1 MRAALALTNSVDT
14 QRLLTEIAGPD
25 MHFITVALP
34 PGETSAASVSG
45 LLAKWLRLVDAVI
58 VDAASLGEASR
69 PTLETLLAT
78 PLPEHSAVVVRTA
91 VHQPGLPALPPEW
104 LIVSD
109 TDTPE
114 QLKQSLHTFF
124 RMHKLQTQL
133 KRANA
138 LLDGERPPTQGV
150 GASPSTSPSD
160 SFRYREALKSIS
172 RIVGQQHEEKELLAE
187 YVRLVSELLGVARL
201 AILLRRFEADLFHQE
216 PTLSGNELIVAA
228 SKAMPPEVVEHLR
241 LTLTGGIGAYVAT
254 EAKILRRGQRMA
266 VTAGTSLLDLE
277 EQMAREFEWL
287 GTEVVV
293 PILDNGQLL
302 GLLTFNGR
310 VTGEA
315 LSNEELELVYH
326 LMTQLAQAL
335 RSRRLAGQVTS
346 QQQFIGEVVA
356 NVQSGV
362 VVVGQDGRVL
372 CVNNRA
378 RQLFGLGAQEKS
390 IVGHRVNRLPSRVAD
405 VFFEVLETGREVSQR
420 EVMLPRENRPLAV
433 SAKRFTPSGAA
444 AATGQI
450 VVGMIEDLTR
460 VRLRESQQR
469 VLTERELFSR
479 VAARLSHELRN
490 ALVPI
495 KIFAQLL
502 PERYSEAEFRN
513 QFSQSVIHEV
523 DRIDSLMSKLTFFAH
538 PLQLVR
544 EEIDLGELIGA
555 VLMDVALECARRHT
569 ANFVYAGAKTAPAA
583 QNNLPVVT
591 VKTSFA
597 HKAVRLEADRIRLMQ
612 GFQEVVYNSIQ
623 SMPKGGRLL
632 ISTRDAEATD
642 FPNAQLPEGGAVRIE
657 WQDTGEG
664 ISLDNLKRVVEPF
677 VTTRNVGVG
686 LGLTVVKKIVEHHG
700 GFLEIDST
708 FGKGAVVAM
717 ILPVK
722 AQQLCGETGLRD
734 EANGDASEK
743 LADEGEMGGPEKV
756 LDPELGAEAE
766 DL

>member
-1 MRAALALTNSVDT
+1 MRAALALTNSGET
-14 QRLLTEIAGPD
+14 QRLLTEIAGLD
-25 MHFITVALP
+25 MHFIAVALP
-34 PGETSAASVSG
+34 PGETSAASVSA

-58 VDAASLGEASR
+58 VDAASLGEGAR
-69 PTLETLLAT
+69 LVLDTLLAT
-78 PLPEHSAVVVRTA
+78 PLPGHSAVVVRTA
-91 VHQPGLPALPPEW
+91 VHQPGLPELPPEW
-104 LIVSD
+104 LIVSE
-109 TDTPE
+109 TGTPE

-124 RMHKLQTQL
+124 RMHKLQAQL
-133 KRANA
+133 KRADA
-138 LLDGERPPTQGV
+138 LLEGQRPPTQGV

-187 YVRLVSELLGVARL
+187 YMRLVSELLGVARL
-201 AILLRRFEADLFHQE
+201 AIFLRRFETDYFHQE
-216 PTLSGNELIVAA
+216 PTPSGNELIVAA
-228 SKAMPPEVVEHLR
+228 SKAMPPEAVEHLR
-241 LTLTGGIGAYVAT
+241 LTLTSGIGAYAET

-266 VTAGTSLLDLE
+266 VTAAASLLEFE
-277 EQMAREFEWL
+277 EQIAREFEWL

-326 LMTQLAQAL
+326 LMTQLAQTL

-346 QQQFIGEVVA
+346 QQQFIGEVLA

-378 RQLFGLGAQEKS
+378 RQLLELGAQEG
-390 IVGHRVNRLPSRVAD
+390 IVGHRVNRLPTRVAD
-405 VFFEVLETGREVSQR
+405 VFFEVLETGSEVSQR

-502 PERYSEAEFRN
+502 PERYNEAEFRD
-513 QFSQSVIHEV
+513 QFSQSVIREV

-597 HKAVRLEADRIRLMQ
+597 HKAMRLQVDRIRLMQ
-612 GFQEVVYNSIQ
+612 GFQEVVHNSIQ

-632 ISTRDAEATD
+632 ISTRDAEAAD
-642 FPNAQLPEGGAVRIE
+642 FPNGQLPEGGAVRIE

-700 GFLEIDST
+700 GLLEIDST
-708 FGKGAVVAM
+708 FGKGVVVAM
-717 ILPVK
+717 MLPVK
-722 AQQLCGETGLRD
+722 AQQRRGETELED
-734 EANGDASEK
+734 EANGDAPEK
-743 LADEGEMGGPEKV
+743 LADEREMGGHEEV
-756 LDPELGAEAE
+756 LDPELGTDAE

>member
-1 MRAALALTNSVDT
+1 
-14 QRLLTEIAGPD
+14 LLTEIDGPD

-34 PGETSAASVSG
+34 PGETSAASVSA

-58 VDAASLGEASR
+58 VDAASLGEGAR
-69 PTLETLLAT
+69 LTLDTLLAT
-78 PLPEHSAVVVRTA
+78 PLPGHSAVVVRTA
-91 VHQPGLPALPPEW
+91 VHQPGLPELPPEW
-104 LIVSD
+104 LIVSE
-109 TDTPE
+109 TGTPE

-124 RMHKLQTQL
+124 RMHELQAQL
-133 KRANA
+133 KRADA
-138 LLDGERPPTQGV
+138 LLWGQRPATQGV
-150 GASPSTSPSD
+150 EASPSTSPSD
-160 SFRYREALKSIS
+160 SFRYREALKSIL
-172 RIVGQQHEEKELLAE
+172 RTVGQQHEEKELLAE
-187 YVRLVSELLGVARL
+187 YMRLVSELLGVARL
-201 AILLRRFEADLFHQE
+201 AILLRRFETDLFHQE
-216 PTLSGNELIVAA
+216 PTPSGNELIVAA
-228 SKAMPPEVVEHLR
+228 SKAMPPEAVEHLR

-254 EAKILRRGQRMA
+254 EAKILRRGQRMT
-266 VTAGTSLLDLE
+266 VTAAATLLEFE
-277 EQMAREFEWL
+277 EQIAREFEWL

-326 LMTQLAQAL
+326 LMAQLAQAL
-335 RSRRLAGQVTS
+335 RSRRLASQVTS

-362 VVVGQDGRVL
+362 VVAGQDGRVL

-378 RQLFGLGAQEKS
+378 RQLLELGAQES
-390 IVGHRVNRLPSRVAD
+390 IVGQRVNRLPTRVAD
-405 VFFEVLETGREVSQR
+405 VFFEVIETGCEVSQR

-433 SAKRFTPSGAA
+433 SAKRFTPSGAVA
-444 AATGQI
+444 MTGQI

-502 PERYSEAEFRN
+502 PERYNEAEFRD
-513 QFSQSVIHEV
+513 QFSQSVIREV
-523 DRIDSLMSKLTFFAH
+523 DRVDSLMSKLTFFAH

-569 ANFVYAGAKTAPAA
+569 TNFVYAGSKTAPAA

-597 HKAVRLEADRIRLMQ
+597 HKAMRLEADRIRLMQ
-612 GFQEVVYNSIQ
+612 GFQEVVHNSIQ

-632 ISTRDAEATD
+632 ISTRDAEVTD
-642 FPNAQLPEGGAVRIE
+642 FPNGQLPEGGAVRIE

-700 GFLEIDST
+700 GLLEIDST

-722 AQQLCGETGLRD
+722 AQQRRGETELED

-743 LADEGEMGGPEKV
+743 LADECKMGGPEEV
-756 LDPELGAEAE
+756 LDPKIGTDSE